1 MMPSS
6 DLDPSNGEALAARV
20 KALLENGPLA
30 EAEEICKQALA
41 RFPQSDELQTL
52 ASDIRE
58 KETAVRHLL
67 ERGEDYLSEGN
78 LEVAGEFFVGAC
90 HLLPQD
96 HELSGYIASLLE
108 QHAQTALETGWRS
121 AEASLA
127 LANCIQPGYLIP
139 PALASALEE
148 KKPKAAAEPRS
159 EPPSVL
165 VARPTRLWLR
175 PVVALVAFAAL
186 VTAAFFIWMNHLVR
200 LTEPAKPP
208 LEIASAGE
216 PETGTLTIQ
225 SNVPDTEIFVNE
237 RKYNGPSQAGPLQIQ
252 LPPGSYQL
260 RATRAG
266 YADFGPI
273 TATITKGS
281 ELTLNLPVDPKPALL
296 TIRGAA
302 PGMEVK
308 IDGVLLG
315 AIAAG
320 SGLTNRLPPGR
331 HWIELSRAGYLSK
344 KIALQ
349 LEPGQVALLNGA
361 NVELQSTDASQR
373 SPSGAAAS
381 HPQP

>member
-1 MMPSS
+1 MPSS
-6 DLDPSNGEALAARV
+6 DLDPSNGEAVAARV

-30 EAEEICKQALA
+30 EAEEICKQALG

-52 ASDIRE
+52 AADIRE

-78 LEVAGEFFVGAC
+78 LNVAGELFDGAC

-96 HELSGYIASLLE
+96 RELSAYVVSLFHQRAQAVLE
-108 QHAQTALETGWRS
+108 ADWRS

-127 LANCIQPGYLIP
+127 MADRIQPGYLVP

-148 KKPKAAAEPRS
+148 KKQKAAAESRL

-165 VARPTRLWLR
+165 VPRPTRPWLR
-175 PVVALVAFAAL
+175 PVVALVAFAA
-186 VTAAFFIWMNHLVR
+186 VVMAAFFIWMNHLVR
-200 LTEPAKPP
+200 LTEPAKAP
-208 LEIASAGE
+208 LEIAAAGE
-216 PETGTLTIQ
+216 PETGTLTVQ
-225 SNVPDTEIFVNE
+225 SNVSDTEVFVNE
-237 RKYNGPSQAGPLQIQ
+237 QEYKDPSQAGPLQIQ
-252 LPPGSYQL
+252 LPPGTYQL
-260 RATRAG
+260 RATRPG
-266 YADFGPI
+266 YADFGPV
-273 TATITKGS
+273 TATVTKGG

-302 PGMEVK
+302 PGVEVK
-308 IDGVLLG
+308 IDGVVLG
-315 AIAAG
+315 AVAAS

-331 HWIELSRAGYLSK
+331 HWIELSRPGYVSK

-373 SPSGAAAS
+373 SPSAAAV
-381 HPQP
+381 PLPPP